1 MNLDY
6 SQLFKQTPFSMNQK
20 QKDIWF
26 LKQIKNLSKHHYDY
40 CDEYRSLTEKIFRP
54 IDKCDRL
61 LDLPFVPAN
70 LFKQNNIKTEIPQS
84 DPKVLTSSGTGTNGK
99 SKIFLDRKTALL
111 QSRALATIFS
121 DIFPKGTKIFFIES
135 PNILKGITALS
146 ARGAAVKG
154 FCQFTK
160 DHDFLLND
168 EGELNCDPLLDFI
181 ENNPQEV
188 FVIFGFTS
196 IVWEFFLNKL
206 LNKNI
211 KVRKIME
218 F

>member
-6 SQLFKQTPFSMNQK
+6 SQLFKHTPFSMNQK

-54 IDKCDRL
+54 IDKCDSL

-84 DPKVLTSSGTGTNGK
+84 DPKVLTSSGTGVNGK

-154 FCQFTK
+154 FCQFTRG
-160 DHDFLLND
+160 HEFLLND
-168 EGELNCDPLLDFI
+168 EGELNSDPLLDFI
-181 ENNPQEV
+181 E
-188 FVIFGFTS
+188 
-196 IVWEFFLNKL
+196 K
-206 LNKNI
+206 
-211 KVRKIME
+211 
-218 F
+218 